1 MKTKLGNLARRAR
14 LEVLLIVGT
23 LSTVALLLEAGRKWH

>member
-1 MKTKLGNLARRAR
+1 MKTKLGILARRAR
-14 LEVLLIVGT
+14 LEALLIVGT

>member
-1 MKTKLGNLARRAR
+1 MKRKLGILARRAR
-14 LEVLLIVGT
+14 LEALLVVGT